1 MNLAIQG
8 RDEMKWASLLNSIRP
23 VFLIAYGI
31 FVVWTV
37 VRLIMAIRSFRRNLR
52 DWLGSIGL
60 LAGICSAMLL
70 ALFYIHIWVE
80 GKLIA
85 HGAALWIYYYT
96 AICFALIGLALGL
109 TGHGWVRRSSTIVC
123 LVMVF
128 QWSGQMVVSA
138 REDFLITVA
147 MFVSLAAVGIIFMAP
162 QRFTHADK
170 GEHGAGGPA
179 KDFPPCDLPQ

>member
-1 MNLAIQG
+1 MNLAIDG

-23 VFLIAYGI
+23 AFLIAYGI

-37 VRLIMAIRSFRRNLR
+37 VRLMMEIRSSRRKLR
-52 DWLGSIGL
+52 DWLGSFGL
-60 LAGICSAMLL
+60 AAGICSAMLL

-85 HGAALWIYYYT
+85 HGAALWIYYYA
-96 AICFALIGLALGL
+96 AICFAIIGLILGL
-109 TGHGWVRRSSTIVC
+109 TGHGWVRRSSTVVS

-147 MFVSLAAVGIIFMAP
+147 MFVSLAVVGITFMAS
-162 QRFTHADK
+162 QRFTGVDERA
-170 GEHGAGGPA
+170 HG
-179 KDFPPCDLPQ
+179 

>member
-1 MNLAIQG
+1 MNFAIQG
-8 RDEMKWASLLNSIRP
+8 RDEMKWASLLNSVRP
-23 VFLIAYGI
+23 IFFIAYGV

-37 VRLIMAIRSFRRNLR
+37 VRLIMEIRSFRRYLR
-52 DWLGSIGL
+52 EWLGLIGL

-70 ALFYIHIWVE
+70 ALFYIHILAE

-109 TGHGWVRRSSTIVC
+109 AGHGWVRRSSTIVS

-147 MFVSLAAVGIIFMAP
+147 MFVSLAVVGIIFMAS
-162 QRFTHADK
+162 QRFTHAD
-170 GEHGAGGPA
+170 EGANGRSYGR
-179 KDFPPCDLPQ
+179 K